1 MDKAFQHDYAKA
13 VSLFVQKVPA
23 EIPVTTQEIDAYFR
37 QCVLYLMSFDEAMK
51 NDPNS
56 GIINQLYTED
66 PVEVLS
72 EQIVQTY
79 FQSHKNEGVAIP
91 DFFQRMTA
99 ADAVS

>member
-56 GIINQLYTED
+56 GIINQSSYRLISSHIRMKEW
-66 PVEVLS
+66 LS
-72 EQIVQTY
+72 LT
-79 FQSHKNEGVAIP
+79 
-91 DFFQRMTA
+91 FF
-99 ADAVS
+99 SG